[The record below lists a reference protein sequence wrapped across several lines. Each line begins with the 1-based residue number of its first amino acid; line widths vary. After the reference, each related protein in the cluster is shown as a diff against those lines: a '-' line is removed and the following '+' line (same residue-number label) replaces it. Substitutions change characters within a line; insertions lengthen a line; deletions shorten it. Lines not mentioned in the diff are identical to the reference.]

1 MVKGSTI
8 HLISKGQQDLYL
20 TGDPKIT
27 FWKSVYRRHTQ
38 FAIETIRNN
47 FNTKPAF
54 GETIVSEI
62 KRSGDLLSKM
72 YLVLTLPT
80 LVTDEIFKEDPN
92 SAYHPNNATVLPGA
106 MSYTKA
112 AWTEHVGNA
121 LVEEV
126 KLIINST
133 HNVDDLSYMLREPGN
148 TGVRIS
154 INKDQ
159 KEMTFNLKNKRFVDK
174 KIIENLK
181 KLNIQAEIY

>member
-8 HLISKGQQDLYL
+8 QLISKGQQDLYL

-62 KRSGDLLSKM
+62 KRSGDLLSKI

-80 LVTDEIFKEDPN
+80 LVTNEIFKEDPN
-92 SAYHPNNATVLPGA
+92 SAYHPNNATVLPGV

-126 KLIINST
+126 KLIINDSVID
-133 HNVDDLSYMLREPGN
+133 HQYGVWFDIWQELS
-148 TGVRIS
+148 
-154 INKDQ
+154 NKKYQ
-159 KEMTFNLKNKRFVDK
+159 KEALDK
-174 KIIENLK
+174 MLGTQK
-181 KLNIQAEIY
+181 KSEFLLCDGG